1 MKRYELKDK
10 ERQAAFEKVFPGF
23 GRLLNEACAVCP
35 ADTVVHISSHG
46 VAGQDFPHFY
56 ELSFPRSI
64 IEEVVAYGPKGWNKY
79 PEVTPPEDIPLR
91 CEGHDSDTGR
101 PFRAILRYLDGGF
114 CFDSVAHHYRSIFPD
129 MVIDRF
135 RPWDEEEKNE

>member
-1 MKRYELKDK
+1 MKRFELKDK
-10 ERQAAFEKVFPGF
+10 KRQAAFEKVFPGF

-64 IEEVVAYGPKGWNKY
+64 IEEVVAYDPKGWNDY
-79 PEVTPPEDIPLR
+79 PEVTPPERVLMQI
-91 CEGHDSDTGR
+91 EGHDDDDDAFHFSGYFKNRMWVDEYGYALATN
-101 PFRAILRYLDGGF
+101 IYT
-114 CFDSVAHHYRSIFPD
+114 VE
-129 MVIDRF
+129 RF
-135 RPWDEEEKNE
+135 REWFHREGEE

>member
-10 ERQAAFEKVFPGF
+10 ERQAAFEKIFPGF

-64 IEEVVAYGPKGWNKY
+64 IEEVVAYDPKGWNDY
-79 PEVTPPEDIPLR
+79 PEVTPPERVLMQI
-91 CEGHDSDTGR
+91 EGRDDDGDSFHFSGYFKNRMWVDEYGYALATN
-101 PFRAILRYLDGGF
+101 IYT
-114 CFDSVAHHYRSIFPD
+114 VE
-129 MVIDRF
+129 RF
-135 RPWDEEEKNE
+135 RPWDEEEK